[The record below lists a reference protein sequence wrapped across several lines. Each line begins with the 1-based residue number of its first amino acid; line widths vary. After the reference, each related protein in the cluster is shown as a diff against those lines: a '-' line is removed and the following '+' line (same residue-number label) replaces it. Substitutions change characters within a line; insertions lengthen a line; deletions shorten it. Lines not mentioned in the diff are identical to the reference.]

1 MNIEI
6 ADRLLNYRKSHG
18 FSQEELAEKIGVSR
32 QAVSKWERA
41 EASPDTDNL
50 ISLAKIY
57 GVTLDELFK
66 VKKETKAENSENS
79 THNYENDKVRKI
91 DCESDSMQ
99 KKTGNNILKSFF
111 CKPITVVT
119 SAVIFLTAVI
129 KLSLSLT
136 GFSRIDF
143 LSIIFEEKNNFIRI
157 IEKYNINLFEIFV
170 AVALLIFFI
179 KSRSK
184 NGNLNFASA
193 FFRTGSIISLILVI
207 ILLLL
212 SLALACFMVF
222 ALFFGTAIFL
232 IRYLP
237 VAVISVG
244 AVAILFTVLL
254 VICALIL
261 LLAVSQ
267 LLFAGSV
274 RKSVRDEKIRRKT
287 AMFFS
292 VMNFIFAVLSLLSA
306 IFVAFLDSGSVQLAI
321 TVNLLLNAF
330 PYLFLGITSLSYFTY
345 TKNETYVL

>member
-6 ADRLLNYRKSHG
+6 ADRLLQYRKARG
-18 FSQEELAEKIGVSR
+18 LSQEELAEKIGVSR

-66 VKKETKAENSENS
+66 VKKETETENYKNS
-79 THNYENDKVRKI
+79 THNYENDKVRKF
-91 DCESDSMQ
+91 DCESDFLQ
-99 KKTGNNILKSFF
+99 RKTGNNILKSFF
-111 CKPITVVT
+111 CKPITAVT

-129 KLSLSLT
+129 NLSLSLT

-143 LSIIFEEKNNFIRI
+143 LSVIFEEKNNFIRI

-193 FFRTGSIISLILVI
+193 FFRTGSIISLIL
-207 ILLLL
+207 LLL

-244 AVAILFTVLL
+244 VIAVLFTVLL

-261 LLAVSQ
+261 LLAISQ
-267 LLFAGSV
+267 FLFAGSV

-292 VMNFIFAVLSLLSA
+292 VMNFIFAGLFLLSA
-306 IFVAFLDSGSVQLAI
+306 IFCRLFRQRFGSAC
-321 TVNLLLNAF
+321 
-330 PYLFLGITSLSYFTY
+330 SYS
-345 TKNETYVL
+345 

>member
-1 MNIEI
+1 M
-6 ADRLLNYRKSHG
+6 
-18 FSQEELAEKIGVSR
+18 
-32 QAVSKWERA
+32 
-41 EASPDTDNL
+41 
-50 ISLAKIY
+50 AKIY

-66 VKKETKAENSENS
+66 VKKETETENYKNS
-79 THNYENDKVRKI
+79 THNYENDKVRKF
-91 DCESDSMQ
+91 DCESDFLQ
-99 KKTGNNILKSFF
+99 RKTGNNILKSFF
-111 CKPITVVT
+111 CKPITAVT

-129 KLSLSLT
+129 NLSLSLT

-143 LSIIFEEKNNFIRI
+143 LSVIFEEKNNFIRI

-193 FFRTGSIISLILVI
+193 FFRTGSIISLIL
-207 ILLLL
+207 LLL

-244 AVAILFTVLL
+244 VIAVLFTVLL

-261 LLAVSQ
+261 LLAISQ
-267 LLFAGSV
+267 FLFAGSV

-292 VMNFIFAVLSLLSA
+292 VMNFIFAGLFLLSA
-306 IFVAFLDSGSVQLAI
+306 IFVAFLDSGSVQLAL

-345 TKNETYVL
+345 TKNEPYVLCC